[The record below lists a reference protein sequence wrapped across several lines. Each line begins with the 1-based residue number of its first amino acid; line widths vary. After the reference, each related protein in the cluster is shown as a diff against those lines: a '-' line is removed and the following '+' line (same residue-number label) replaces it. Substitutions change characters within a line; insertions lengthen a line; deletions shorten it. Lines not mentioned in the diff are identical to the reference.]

1 MMISSLL
8 RAITRAHRADRGL
21 QAAQRGREEARDDPG
36 GAGPLRRR
44 FGRALRPRGSRG
56 GARALVI
63 RDFAEAEN
71 AHQQPD
77 MSRRGVFWQAPAP
90 APVVAAK
97 KEVEEDDT
105 TGRAEARAVAREAA
119 SAMLSSTEDEEE
131 EEVEKNTEE
140 EEDDT

>member
-1 MMISSLL
+1 
-8 RAITRAHRADRGL
+8 
-21 QAAQRGREEARDDPG
+21 
-36 GAGPLRRR
+36 
-44 FGRALRPRGSRG
+44 
-56 GARALVI
+56 VI

-131 EEVEKNTEE
+131 EEVEKYTEE
-140 EEDDT
+140 EVDDTEQRRWRRVAAFLAVFDVYRHFFSWRTTYLGRYTLGSYCWPTRDT